1 MKAKSSHLTEF
12 SPETIKAL
20 GTYVYAL
27 VDPHKDANDPKR
39 HFYVGKGI
47 RNRCFDHA
55 AAEARWKRKDGPDL
69 KLQRIRT
76 IRRATGAPPP
86 IQIIAHKLDQESQ
99 GQCKESFRLEAALIS
114 VLQTDKDYCGRIAGI
129 GGADCSLTVDE
140 IEGLYSNPLKESAIG
155 YRVLLVSLN
164 GGKDKKRFPPFP
176 GIAKSDMAE
185 RVLGYWPVA
194 DARANQV
201 EYIIGCYQLL
211 TRIVFR
217 VKQKK
222 DGCAKHKYG
231 KYGTKSNGYPIWK
244 QVFRGKPCLEKEQ
257 LDWCNR
263 RIINSS
269 GQVLTKFRWQEAPK
283 LIGNH
288 S

>member
-20 GTYVYAL
+20 GAYVYAL

-140 IEGLYSNPLKESAIG
+140 IEGLYSNPLEESAIG

-164 GGKDKKRFPPFP
+164 GSKDNKRFPPFP
-176 GIAKSDMAE
+176 GIAKSDIAE

-194 DARANQV
+194 DERADQV

-269 GQVLTKFRWQEAPK
+269 GQVLTKFRRQEAPK